1 MGAVKEIVRNLMA
14 TLDSGIEEAKSLVD
28 TMHRL
33 QSYLDTES
41 KTIIHESLDRLL
53 STVTMEAAKKTIGS
67 VVVVVSPEGRVSVG
81 ETYGDEESD
90 PWLRRLKSQGFRIMR
105 LDGFSALIQSLKSE
119 VAEGNCLPVIHFLRA
134 NTKLEWTPVYSP
146 TPAARKAEQPPES
159 STSGEWKL
167 SDFLP
172 ALPPHPPL
180 PRGFFKD

>member
-1 MGAVKEIVRNLMA
+1 MGQVKDVVSSLVQM
-14 TLDSGIEEAKSLVD
+14 LDSGVEEAKSWVD
-28 TMHRL
+28 TMHSL
-33 QSYLDTES
+33 QSYLEEEP

-53 STVTMEAAKKTIGS
+53 SRIRMEAAKKTIGS

-90 PWLRRLKSQGFRIMR
+90 PWLRRLKSQGFRVMR
-105 LDGFSALIQSLKSE
+105 LDGFSSLIQSLKSE

-134 NTKLEWTPVYSP
+134 NTKLEWTPVYSS

-167 SDFLP
+167 SDSLP